1 MHQRYQK
8 VSCKHTKPTEKEI
21 EKMMKET
28 HRLIEIF
35 RPLSNLQKMIND
47 KLDKLDADESLKIRY
62 QNGRNNAINNW
73 LVYGKIPYHYVD
85 VLVRIDEVA
94 AEGFTRESLRPDVKA
109 WHLKG

>member
-1 MHQRYQK
+1 MYKRI
-8 VSCKHTKPTEKEI
+8 SCSHTYPTARELEKTS
-21 EKMMKET
+21 KET
-28 HRLIEIF
+28 NRLIDTF
-35 RPLSNLQKMIND
+35 RPLNNLQKMIND
-47 KLDKLDADESLKIRY
+47 KLDQLGADDSLKIKS

-73 LVYGKIPYHYVD
+73 IVYGRIPYHYVD